1 MHIWEELPR
10 GLTVLPINVLGGETD
25 SETCGHLFK
34 VTQQLGSLG
43 LDSDL
48 PPIWTFEPEKAK
60 CVPNCVLTQRRGGRG
75 ELCRLLF
82 PMQTWRKEGKSGRR
96 KGAWWEGGWSPQ
108 SSRSRGC

>member
-48 PPIWTFEPEKAK
+48 PPMWTFEPEKAK
-60 CVPNCVLTQRRGGRG
+60 CVPNSVLNPSPLYSPNAAVVGVSCVDSFFRCKPGG
-75 ELCRLLF
+75 
-82 PMQTWRKEGKSGRR
+82 RKEGV
-96 KGAWWEGGWSPQ
+96 A
-108 SSRSRGC
+108 